1 MEEERKVEEGS
12 KVEEE
17 EGRGSGRKLDDDWVN
32 FPFHKE
38 FGVKRHRELRKRAG
52 SSLVPRSQFEDIGFP
67 FTDQLH
73 AWF

>member
-1 MEEERKVEEGS
+1 MGEERKMEEKSEERKVDE
-12 KVEEE
+12 
-17 EGRGSGRKLDDDWVN
+17 DWVN

-38 FGVKRHRELRKRAG
+38 FGLKRHRELGKRAG